1 MLGEIPGMPTPVAD
15 VVSKSRFLSPAAGG
29 KEPRFRNRDM
39 LGEIPGK
46 LVPVADVVSKPRFLS
61 PAAGGKEPRF
71 RNRDMLGEIPGKL
84 APVADV
90 VSKPRF
96 LSPAA
101 GGKEPRFRNRDMLG
115 EIPGKLAPVADVV
128 SKPRVISFTR
138 SLSGLAS
145 FDNRGLDWFHMS
157 SDAQQ
162 DFALAFL
169 SILFEGAPFILLG
182 TLISGFIDIYLPAG
196 TMDRFLPKNRTLA
209 VMVSG
214 LLGAVFPVCECAV
227 VPVIRRLVGKGL
239 PVSCA
244 LTYMLAAPI
253 VNPITALSTWKA
265 FQGQAPWMMTGS
277 RMLLGYLVAVG
288 VGLVV
293 ARIPI
298 RAILRKRLVDRIEKE
313 PVVEKE
319 THDHS
324 CGSDH
329 DHDHSHDHDHHHH
342 EEPND
347 SRLIAAMRSAQ
358 KDFVDVGVYFT
369 IGVAI
374 TALFNTGIA
383 PGAEWLDSLAGNPLA
398 APAALMALA
407 FILSLCSTSDA
418 FIAATLAKFTWGAKL
433 AFLVLGP
440 MLDVKLIFL
449 YQTVL
454 TKKFIIGLSVSL
466 FVVIWLASIA
476 AQAWLIPNL

>member
-1 MLGEIPGMPTPVAD
+1 M
-15 VVSKSRFLSPAAGG
+15 
-29 KEPRFRNRDM
+29 N
-39 LGEIPGK
+39 
-46 LVPVADVVSKPRFLS
+46 
-61 PAAGGKEPRF
+61 
-71 RNRDMLGEIPGKL
+71 
-84 APVADV
+84 
-90 VSKPRF
+90 
-96 LSPAA
+96 
-101 GGKEPRFRNRDMLG
+101 
-115 EIPGKLAPVADVV
+115 
-128 SKPRVISFTR
+128 
-138 SLSGLAS
+138 
-145 FDNRGLDWFHMS
+145 
-157 SDAQQ
+157 SDGQQ

-196 TMDRFLPKNRTLA
+196 TMDRFLPKNRNLA
-209 VMVSG
+209 VLVAG

-265 FQGQAPWMMTGS
+265 FQGQAPWMMTGG

-293 ARIPI
+293 ARFPI
-298 RAILRKRLVDRIEKE
+298 RAILRKSLVDRMEKE
-313 PVVEKE
+313 PVSEKE
-319 THDHS
+319 
-324 CGSDH
+324 
-329 DHDHSHDHDHHHH
+329 SHDHCCGDDHEHAHHHH
-342 EEPND
+342 EEPDD

-383 PGAEWLDSLAGNPLA
+383 PGAVWLDGLAGNAVA

-433 AFLVLGP
+433 AFLVFGP
-440 MLDVKLIFL
+440 MLDVKLLFL

-454 TKKFIIGLSVSL
+454 RKKFIIALSAAL

-476 AQAWLIPNL
+476 AQAWLTPNL

>member
-1 MLGEIPGMPTPVAD
+1 MNG
-15 VVSKSRFLSPAAGG
+15 
-29 KEPRFRNRDM
+29 
-39 LGEIPGK
+39 
-46 LVPVADVVSKPRFLS
+46 
-61 PAAGGKEPRF
+61 
-71 RNRDMLGEIPGKL
+71 
-84 APVADV
+84 
-90 VSKPRF
+90 
-96 LSPAA
+96 
-101 GGKEPRFRNRDMLG
+101 
-115 EIPGKLAPVADVV
+115 
-128 SKPRVISFTR
+128 
-138 SLSGLAS
+138 
-145 FDNRGLDWFHMS
+145 
-157 SDAQQ
+157 DARQ

-182 TLISGFIDIYLPAG
+182 TVISGFIDIYLPKGA
-196 TMDRFLPKNRTLA
+196 MDRFLPKNKTLA
-209 VMVSG
+209 VMSAG

-239 PVSCA
+239 PMSCA

-265 FQGQAPWMMTGS
+265 FQGQAPWMMTGG

-293 ARIPI
+293 ARISV
-298 RAILRKRLVDRIEKE
+298 RKVLRKSIVDSIEKDE
-313 PVVEKE
+313 AQQEAHDSHPCCG
-319 THDHS
+319 HDHH
-324 CGSDH
+324 DH
-329 DHDHSHDHDHHHH
+329 HDHSHHHHQ
-342 EEPND
+342 PAADD

-383 PGAEWLDSLAGNPLA
+383 PGAVWLDGLAGNMFA

-418 FIAATLAKFTWGAKL
+418 FIAATLAKFTWSAKL

-440 MLDVKLIFL
+440 MLDVKLVFL

-454 TKKFIIGLSVSL
+454 RKKFILALSASL
-466 FVVIWLASIA
+466 FTVIWLVAVAWEMFIA
-476 AQAWLIPNL
+476 KGGMP

>member
-1 MLGEIPGMPTPVAD
+1 MNG
-15 VVSKSRFLSPAAGG
+15 
-29 KEPRFRNRDM
+29 
-39 LGEIPGK
+39 
-46 LVPVADVVSKPRFLS
+46 
-61 PAAGGKEPRF
+61 
-71 RNRDMLGEIPGKL
+71 
-84 APVADV
+84 
-90 VSKPRF
+90 
-96 LSPAA
+96 
-101 GGKEPRFRNRDMLG
+101 
-115 EIPGKLAPVADVV
+115 
-128 SKPRVISFTR
+128 
-138 SLSGLAS
+138 
-145 FDNRGLDWFHMS
+145 
-157 SDAQQ
+157 DARQ

-182 TLISGFIDIYLPAG
+182 TLVSGFIDIYLPKGA
-196 TMDRFLPKNRTLA
+196 MDRFLPKNKTLA
-209 VMVSG
+209 VMVAG
-214 LLGAVFPVCECAV
+214 LLGSVFPVCECAV

-239 PVSCA
+239 PMSCA

-265 FQGQAPWMMTGS
+265 FQGQAPWMMTGG

-293 ARIPI
+293 ARIS
-298 RAILRKRLVDRIEKE
+298 LRKVLRKSLADRIEA
-313 PVVEKE
+313 EKQE
-319 THDHS
+319 EHHHDHEGC
-324 CGSDH
+324 CG
-329 DHDHSHDHDHHHH
+329 HDHSHDEHHHDHGHEHHHH
-342 EEPND
+342 DAN
-347 SRLIAAMRSAQ
+347 RVTAAMRSAQ

-383 PGAEWLDSLAGNPLA
+383 PGAVWLDSLAGDPLA

-433 AFLVLGP
+433 AFLVFGP

-454 TKKFIIGLSVSL
+454 RRKFILGLSLSL
-466 FVVIWLASIA
+466 FVVIWLVAV
-476 AQAWLIPNL
+476 AWEIWIGKAVMP

>member
-1 MLGEIPGMPTPVAD
+1 MSAD
-15 VVSKSRFLSPAAGG
+15 AR
-29 KEPRFRNRDM
+29 
-39 LGEIPGK
+39 
-46 LVPVADVVSKPRFLS
+46 
-61 PAAGGKEPRF
+61 
-71 RNRDMLGEIPGKL
+71 
-84 APVADV
+84 
-90 VSKPRF
+90 
-96 LSPAA
+96 
-101 GGKEPRFRNRDMLG
+101 
-115 EIPGKLAPVADVV
+115 
-128 SKPRVISFTR
+128 
-138 SLSGLAS
+138 
-145 FDNRGLDWFHMS
+145 
-157 SDAQQ
+157 Q

-182 TLISGFIDIYLPAG
+182 TIISGFIDIYLPAG
-196 TMDRFLPKNRTLA
+196 MMDRFLPKNRKLA
-209 VMVSG
+209 VMVAG
-214 LLGAVFPVCECAV
+214 FLGAVFPVCECAV

-265 FQGQAPWMMTGS
+265 FQGQAPWMMTGG

-293 ARIPI
+293 MRFPIQSILKKRI
-298 RAILRKRLVDRIEKE
+298 VDRMKE
-313 PVVEKE
+313 DAPDHDHEE
-319 THDHS
+319 HACCGHSHDHEHEHTHDHE
-324 CGSDH
+324 
-329 DHDHSHDHDHHHH
+329 HSHDHDHNHQ
-342 EEPND
+342 PDD

-383 PGAEWLDSLAGNPLA
+383 PGAVWLDGLAGNA
-398 APAALMALA
+398 MIAPAALMTLA

-433 AFLVLGP
+433 AFLVFGP

-454 TKKFIIGLSVSL
+454 KKKFIAIMGVSI
-466 FVVIWLASIA
+466 FVVIWLASVAI
-476 AQAWLIPNL
+476 QKWLIPVIL